1 VVVDVVAVADK
12 VLVQVVD
19 LVLVAVGLAVVEQE
33 LAVVNVVV
41 RQVVLVAVAADQVVE
56 EDNSSFNQLNGR
68 LTFLSLKEYK

>member
-1 VVVDVVAVADK
+1 VDVVAVADK

-19 LVLVAVGLAVVEQE
+19 LVLVAVDLAVVEQE

-41 RQVVLVAVAADQVVE
+41 LQVVLVAVAVDQVVE

-68 LTFLSLKEYK
+68 LTFLSLEEYK

>member
-1 VVVDVVAVADK
+1 VDVVAVADK

-19 LVLVAVGLAVVEQE
+19 LVLVAVDLAVVEQE

-41 RQVVLVAVAADQVVE
+41 LQVVLVAVAADQVVE

>member
-1 VVVDVVAVADK
+1 VDVVAVADK

-19 LVLVAVGLAVVEQE
+19 LVLVAVDQAVVEQE
-33 LAVVNVVV
+33 LAEVNVVV